1 MCLMPYSANVH
12 AAPVACHAR
21 RQKRNSFQQIGF
33 ANTIRPGQNNSW
45 RRKLQLRP
53 TIVAKIINHQFR
65 QP

>member
-1 MCLMPYSANVH
+1 MFTPRPSH
-12 AAPVACHAR
+12 ATPW